1 MAQFSERPDISPAG
15 PPIPDRRRAGWG
27 EFRHAYPGILA
38 TMSIAL
44 VLLVAI
50 SAWLVYKRV
59 NYQREVDRLRSG
71 MTEAERKK
79 TDMLVSSTQ
88 NRFQVMVELIR
99 RQALGDKELHL
110 AVTVDSSVMRLQ
122 REGALLRDMHVS
134 VGPEKVVGTAPD
146 TVHMAIPRGTRTV
159 EKIIDANDG
168 WEVPRWVYE
177 DRGLAVPD
185 DRTVKGALGPVAIVL
200 NGGTVLYAMPSA
212 GPLNDS
218 SYVLPGSV
226 RLKAADLRAIRPNL
240 QVGMRV
246 YFY

>member
-1 MAQFSERPDISPAG
+1 MHPDSRQIRPDIAPATE
-15 PPIPDRRRAGWG
+15 RRREGWR

-38 TMSIAL
+38 TMSVAL
-44 VLLVAI
+44 LIMLVA
-50 SAWLVYKRV
+50 AGLLLYKRV
-59 NYQREVDRLRSG
+59 TYQREIERLRAG
-71 MTEAERKK
+71 MTDVERRRA
-79 TDMLVSSTQ
+79 DMLMESTE

-110 AVTVDSSVMRLQ
+110 AVAVDSGIMRLQ
-122 REGALLRDMHVS
+122 REGALLRDMRVAF
-134 VGPEKVVGTAPD
+134 GPEKVVGAAPD

-159 EKIIDANDG
+159 ERLIDGSDG

-177 DRGLAVPD
+177 DRGLAVPAE
-185 DRTVKGALGPVAIVL
+185 RSVKGALGPAAIVL
-200 NGGTVLYAMPSA
+200 NGGTVLYSMPSA

-226 RLKAADLRAIRPNL
+226 RVRAEDLRAIKPNL
-240 QVGMRV
+240 KTGMRV

>member
-1 MAQFSERPDISPAG
+1 MAQFSERPDITPARA
-15 PPIPDRRRAGWG
+15 PEHDRRRPGWR

-44 VLLVAI
+44 LLMLTV
-50 SAWLVYKRV
+50 SGWLLYKRI
-59 NYQREVDRLRSG
+59 NYQREIDRLRSG
-71 MTEAERKK
+71 MTEAERKR
-79 TDMLVSSTQ
+79 TDMLMSSTE
-88 NRFQVMVELIR
+88 NRFQVMIELIR

-110 AVTVDSSVMRLQ
+110 AVTVDSSIMRLQ
-122 REGALLRDMHVS
+122 REGALLRDMRVT
-134 VGPEKVVGTAPD
+134 VGPEKVVGTSPD

-177 DRGLAVPD
+177 DRGLAVPE
-185 DRTVKGALGPVAIVL
+185 DRTVKAALGPVAILL

-226 RLKAADLRAIRPNL
+226 RLRADDLRAIRPNL
-240 QVGMRV
+240 KTGMRV

>member
-1 MAQFSERPDISPAG
+1 MAQLSERPDISPAAA
-15 PPIPDRRRAGWG
+15 PFPDRRRARWS

-38 TMSIAL
+38 TMSVAL
-44 VLLVAI
+44 LLMIGV
-50 SAWLVYKRV
+50 SGWLLYKRID
-59 NYQREVDRLRSG
+59 YQREIDRLRSG
-71 MTEAERKK
+71 MTDAERRR
-79 TDMLVSSTQ
+79 TDMMMSSTK
-88 NRFQVMVELIR
+88 NRFQVMLELIR

-110 AVTVDSSVMRLQ
+110 AVTVDSSIMRLQ
-122 REGALLRDMHVS
+122 REGALLRDMPIS
-134 VGPEKVVGTAPD
+134 VGPEKVVGTPPD

-159 EKIIDANDG
+159 EKIIDATDG
-168 WEVPRWVYE
+168 WEVPRWVYD
-177 DRGLAVPD
+177 DRGLAVPE

-226 RLKAADLRAIRPNL
+226 RLRADDLRAIRKNVD
-240 QVGMRV
+240 VGMRV